1 MIITASSLLM
11 GAAMGGQSAFS
22 TIMAGQQANNKAIQE
37 FRERDWKRAQLVIDR
52 NYKRKKDELDYYLT
66 KYNIGQQARI

>member
-22 TIMAGQQANNKAIQE
+22 TIMAGQQANNKAIQ
-37 FRERDWKRAQLVIDR
+37 
-52 NYKRKKDELDYYLT
+52 
-66 KYNIGQQARI
+66 